1 MASVRDV
8 RGGGGGGDRPDDD
21 SSIMEEEVVLGRA
34 MSSAVWRLVARMLL

>member
-8 RGGGGGGDRPDDD
+8 RGGGEEGRPDDDD

-34 MSSAVWRLVARMLL
+34 ISSAEWRLVARMLL